1 MCARMTLEGVYVF
14 LVLVGASIVFLLLIF
29 NIPYL
34 EVPRSV
40 SSKMS
45 GIMKLMAENVWF
57 LIMNFSYVATNTSA
71 MAIGVQWLPVV
82 VPHLCR
88 CAS

>member
-29 NIPYL
+29 NVLYL
-34 EVPRSV
+34 EVPRNV

-45 GIMKLMAENVWF
+45 GIMKLMTENVWF
-57 LIMNFSYVATNTSA
+57 FDYEF
-71 MAIGVQWLPVV
+71 
-82 VPHLCR
+82 
-88 CAS
+88 

>member
-29 NIPYL
+29 NVPYL
-34 EVPRSV
+34 KVPRNV

-45 GIMKLMAENVWF
+45 GIMKLMTENVWF
-57 LIMNFSYVATNTSA
+57 FDYEF
-71 MAIGVQWLPVV
+71 
-82 VPHLCR
+82 
-88 CAS
+88 